1 MNDTIIIDKLLIDTD
16 KKEIIN
22 TYNNLLDE
30 YQHKTQKQLRLP
42 YVSTIDVQPNN
53 IYFMSSIKNN
63 IIHSYEKIEPV
74 YIPPNGELLNSSY
87 KLNNNYIIYGTIITY
102 VNSDNNYQAR
112 IFIFTSNKIF
122 NNFEESIKLVPY
134 ISNIYPLK
142 ILKLKNFKNKIYYFI
157 NNNKYLEVLNS
168 KLLNILKQIKISNR
182 DETVQSLGGE
192 YIKINIDTNIKLYVH
207 FIDIVNYTDAIIKL
221 IIKKDEKEVYALVTH
236 TFIDQIKS
244 KVLEV
249 IEIAI
254 RNIAKIKINNQT
266 SNTSNF
272 EKDIYLLKLFAYK
285 SKLSIF

>member
-30 YQHKTQKQLRLP
+30 YQHRTQKQLRLP
-42 YVSTIDVQPNN
+42 YVSSIDIQPDS

-63 IIHSYEKIEPV
+63 IIHSYETIEPV
-74 YIPPNGELLNSSY
+74 YLPPNGELLNSSY
-87 KLNNNYIIYGTIITY
+87 KLNNNYIIYGTII
-102 VNSDNNYQAR
+102 NSINSNIDYQSR
-112 IFIFTSNKIF
+112 IFIFSSNKIF
-122 NNFEESIKLVPY
+122 NNFEESIKLIPY
-134 ISNIYPLK
+134 LSSLYPLK
-142 ILKLKNFKNKIYYFI
+142 ILKIKNFKDKIYYFI